1 MTVSI
6 IVAIAE
12 NGVIGANNDMPWRLS
27 TDLKRFKALTTGK
40 PIIMGRKT
48 WESFPKRPLPN
59 RRNMVVTRNR
69 EYDAPG
75 AELFSSLDEAFDAAG
90 GDDVWVLGG
99 GEIYA
104 QALPRADELHVTHV
118 EAALSGDT
126 VFPQID
132 PKIWRKVAE
141 EAVPAGEK
149 DDYATRYTVYERR
162 PSVP

>member
-1 MTVSI
+1 MTISI

-69 EYDAPG
+69 EYDAPE
-75 AELFSSLDEAFDAAG
+75 AELFSSLDEAFDAA

-104 QALPRADELHVTHV
+104 QALPRVDELHVTHV
-118 EAALSGDT
+118 EAAISGDT

-132 PKIWRKVAE
+132 PKIWCKVSE